1 MSKQTLAHKPR
12 CFLYG
17 SSLLIST
24 LILSACGG
32 GGAYTSP
39 SRQAVIPKTE
49 IINIASGSLSIT
61 PPSGFCKDA
70 GGSKETKT
78 SAFIIFAN
86 CGYLNSGGRRA
97 SGDAGFTG
105 VVTTSVAKE
114 PGFQGPDDI
123 NTLSDFLSSSEGLGI
138 LSTSGDTK
146 AVSIVDKRQTTDGVY
161 LQLRDTGA
169 ALSQNVWKSFINR
182 SDHLVTVTLLQ
193 NKKSTLT
200 DEQSMQFLQSY
211 SESINSKSVQ
221 IAEQSN
227 EQVQPAQPAQRTNT
241 VPDIPK
247 QKSNLKKV
255 GILRRLLL

>member
-12 CFLYG
+12 CFLPA
-17 SSLLIST
+17 SSLLIGM
-24 LILSACGG
+24 LVLSACGG
-32 GGAYTSP
+32 TYTGP
-39 SRQAVIPKTE
+39 SRQVIFPKTE
-49 IINIASGSLSIT
+49 IINLENGNLSIT

-70 GGSKETKT
+70 SGSKETET

-97 SGDAGFTG
+97 STDASFTG
-105 VVTTSVAKE
+105 LVTTSVTKE
-114 PGFQGPDDI
+114 QGFQGPDDI
-123 NTLSDFLSSSEGLGI
+123 NVLSDFLSSSEGLEI
-138 LSTSGDTK
+138 LSASGDTNT
-146 AVSIVDKRQTTDGVY
+146 VSIIDKRQTSDGVY
-161 LQLRDTGA
+161 LQLHDTNA

-182 SDHLVTVTLLQ
+182 SNHLVTVTLLQ

-221 IAEQSN
+221 VAKQSS
-227 EQVQPAQPAQRTNT
+227 EQVQPTQRTNNT
-241 VPDIPK
+241 SGNPN
-247 QKSNLKKV
+247 QRNNLKKV

>member
-1 MSKQTLAHKPR
+1 M
-12 CFLYG
+12 
-17 SSLLIST
+17 LIST

-32 GGAYTSP
+32 GRAYTSP
-39 SRQAVIPKTE
+39 SRQAIIPKTE
-49 IINIASGSLSIT
+49 IINVANGSLSIT

-70 GGSKETKT
+70 DGSKETKT

-105 VVTTSVAKE
+105 LVTTSVTKE

-123 NTLSDFLSSSEGLGI
+123 NALSDFLSSREGLET

-146 AVSIVDKRQTTDGVY
+146 AVSIVDKRQTSDGVY
-161 LQLRDTGA
+161 LQLRDTNA

-182 SDHLVTVTLLQ
+182 SDYLVTVTLLQ

-211 SESINSKSVQ
+211 SESINSQ
-221 IAEQSN
+221 AARQSS
-227 EQVQPAQPAQRTNT
+227 EQVQPVQQTNST
-241 VPDIPK
+241 SDNPK
-247 QKSNLKKV
+247 QKNNLKKI
-255 GILRRLLL
+255 GILRRLFL